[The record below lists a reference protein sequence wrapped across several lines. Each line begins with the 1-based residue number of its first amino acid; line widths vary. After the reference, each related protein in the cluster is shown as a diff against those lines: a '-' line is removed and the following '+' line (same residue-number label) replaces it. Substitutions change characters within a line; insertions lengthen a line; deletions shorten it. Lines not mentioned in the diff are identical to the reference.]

1 MQTVRILYVSGMKG
15 KQAGSKAGQASRQG
29 RNKAAQAGMQ
39 GRHEHYAGRQAGL
52 P

>member
-1 MQTVRILYVSGMKG
+1 MKG